1 MSTFEPP
8 APHLT
13 PTQRARAAWGADAPA
28 WVMTLAQAC
37 EAESQAKVAARL
49 NRSASLV
56 SSVLA
61 GKYTGDLAAVE
72 EVVRGVFMAE
82 RVTCPALGTIPSST
96 CQDWRRA
103 SARLVNV
110 NALRVQMFRACNRCP
125 LNKSTVKKD
134 HHHE

>member
-1 MSTFEPP
+1 M
-8 APHLT
+8 
-13 PTQRARAAWGADAPA
+13 R
-28 WVMTLAQAC
+28 LAEAC

-49 NRSASLV
+49 NRSPSLV
-56 SSVLA
+56 SAVLA
-61 GKYTGDLAAVE
+61 AKYTGDLAAVE
-72 EVVRGVFMAE
+72 EVVAGVFMSG
-82 RVTCPALGTIPSST
+82 RVNCPALGTIPSST